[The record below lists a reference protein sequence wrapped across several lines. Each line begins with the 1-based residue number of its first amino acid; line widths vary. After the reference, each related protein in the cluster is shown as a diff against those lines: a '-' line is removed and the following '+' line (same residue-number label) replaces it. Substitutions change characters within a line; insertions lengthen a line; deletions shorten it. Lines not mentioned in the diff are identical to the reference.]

1 LKKIRAW
8 QNFAH
13 VCFNV
18 HVNTPPDLPLRRVI
32 NAWGTATPWGVSR
45 SDPAVAAAVGGMLQ
59 RHVQISELQALV
71 SERLATWS
79 GAQAG
84 CVTHCA
90 AAGITLAVAACMAG
104 VDAQRI
110 AQLPD
115 PGGMADQVLLLR
127 AHAVHYGHALTQAI
141 RLAGARPLLFDSPAE
156 LQAGLDRDRTACVLA
171 VESHLA
177 QGSGASLTAAL
188 VAMAHAAGKPL
199 VLDGAAQDWRVREL
213 TGSGADLVIMSA
225 QKYLAAP
232 TAGLVLGRADMVQAL
247 DAQHGGI
254 GRAMKPTKEA
264 MAGVLAAVAQRSG
277 ASRARWLQ
285 QQQGK
290 VEQLAAFV
298 ATLPGV
304 SLQRESDPQGNGFE
318 RLWLSP
324 DPAVAGTDAARW
336 LARLRAGSPAVAVAP
351 HRLQQGCIGLE
362 LTGVQEAELP
372 DLCRQLRATL
382 SP

>member
-1 LKKIRAW
+1 M
-8 QNFAH
+8 
-13 VCFNV
+13 
-18 HVNTPPDLPLRRVI
+18 NTAPDLPLRPVI

-45 SDPAVAAAVGGMLQ
+45 SDPAVAAAVGEMLQ
-59 RHVQISELQALV
+59 RHVQISELQDLV
-71 SERLATWS
+71 SERLAVWS
-79 GAQAG
+79 GAPAG

-104 VDAQRI
+104 ADAQRI

-115 PGGMADQVLLLR
+115 PGGMAHEVLLLR
-127 AHAVHYGHALTQAI
+127 THAVQYGHALTQAI
-141 RLAGARPLLFDSPAE
+141 RLAGARPMLFDSPAE
-156 LQAGLDRDRTACVLA
+156 LEAGLDRDRTACVLA

-177 QGSGASLTAAL
+177 PGSGASLTMAL

-199 VLDGAAQDWRVREL
+199 VLDAAAQDWRVREL

-232 TAGLVLGRADMVQAL
+232 TAGLVLGRAELVRAL
-247 DAQHGGI
+247 EAQHGGI

-264 MAGVLAAVAQRSG
+264 MAGVLAAVAQRDA

-285 QQQGK
+285 QQQARI
-290 VEQLAAFV
+290 EQVAAFV
-298 ATLPGV
+298 TTLPGV
-304 SLQRESDPQGNGFE
+304 SLQREADPQGNGFE

-324 DPAVAGTDAARW
+324 DPVVTGSDAAQW
-336 LARLRAGSPAVAVAP
+336 LSRLRAGTPAVAVAP
-351 HRLQQGCIGLE
+351 HRLRQGCIGLE
-362 LTGVQEAELP
+362 LTGVREAELP